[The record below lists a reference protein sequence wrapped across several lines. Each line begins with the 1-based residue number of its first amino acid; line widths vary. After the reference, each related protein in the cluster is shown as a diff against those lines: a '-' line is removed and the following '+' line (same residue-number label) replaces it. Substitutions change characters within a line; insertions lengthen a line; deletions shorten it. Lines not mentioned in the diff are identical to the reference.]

1 MYFRESLAVRFLMN
15 YVLSLTDRIK
25 KKNNIYLHTI
35 RIQSINYS
43 IAIISSTPHLIASLV
58 FRLRCRFNFP
68 MECLCPSQSGR
79 KRHLIGFEGGVEL
92 SKRWS

>member
-25 KKNNIYLHTI
+25 KKKNIYIYIHTI

-43 IAIISSTPHLIASLV
+43 IAIISSTPHLIATS
-58 FRLRCRFNFP
+58 F
-68 MECLCPSQSGR
+68 QA
-79 KRHLIGFEGGVEL
+79 
-92 SKRWS
+92 

>member
-25 KKNNIYLHTI
+25 KKKYIYIYIHTI

-43 IAIISSTPHLIASLV
+43 IAIISSTLHLIATS
-58 FRLRCRFNFP
+58 F
-68 MECLCPSQSGR
+68 QA
-79 KRHLIGFEGGVEL
+79 
-92 SKRWS
+92 

>member
-25 KKNNIYLHTI
+25 KKKIYIYIYIHTI

-43 IAIISSTPHLIASLV
+43 IAIISSTPHLIATS
-58 FRLRCRFNFP
+58 F
-68 MECLCPSQSGR
+68 QA
-79 KRHLIGFEGGVEL
+79 
-92 SKRWS
+92 